1 MSTSLL
7 YHMFGI
13 RGYEY
18 RRSDFFDGR
27 VCFTIE
33 QPRKSYRCSECGS
46 PAVHGQGYKD
56 RFLQTVPIGLKPT
69 FICLKVAR
77 VICFQ
82 CEHTRQVKVPFADPR
97 RSYTH
102 TFERYALELSKCTTI
117 QDAARHLN
125 VSWDIIKDIQKRN
138 LHRRF
143 GKPKLKNLKE
153 IAIDEIAIGKGHA
166 YFTVVLDLRSG
177 AVVHVGDGKG
187 VAALTAFWQRLR
199 ASRAKVKAV
208 ATDMS
213 KAYIRAV
220 RDHLPKAVHVF
231 DHFHVIK
238 LFNDKLTAFRR
249 ELYRELTDEGQ
260 RQLLKGTRFLLLK
273 NPENLDPQRN
283 EKQRLEDALALNT
296 PLTVAYYLKEDLRQI
311 WQQKNKAT
319 ARLVFED
326 WIRRA
331 EASGIRMLQQ
341 FARTLE
347 EHRDGILAYY
357 DYRISTGPLEGI
369 NNKIK
374 TMKRQAYGFRDKE
387 FFKLKILG
395 LHQTKYALLG

>member
-18 RRSDFFDGR
+18 RKAEFFKGR
-27 VCFTIE
+27 ACFTIE
-33 QPRKSYRCSECGS
+33 QSRERYRCSECGS
-46 PAVHGQGYKD
+46 AAVHAQGHKE

-69 FICLKVAR
+69 FLLLKVAR

-102 TFERYALELSKCTTI
+102 TFERYALELSKATTI
-117 QDAARHLN
+117 QDAARHLD

-166 YFTVVLDLRSG
+166 YFTLVLDLRSG

-187 VAALTAFWQRLR
+187 VAALTAFWKRLR

-213 KAYIRAV
+213 KAYIRAI
-220 RDHLPKAVHVF
+220 RDNLPKAVHVF

-238 LFNDKLTAFRR
+238 LFNEKLSAFRR
-249 ELYRELTDEGQ
+249 ELFRELTDEGQ
-260 RQLLKGTRFLLLK
+260 RKILKGTRWLLLK
-273 NPENLDPQRN
+273 NPENLDPLRN
-283 EKQRLEDALALNT
+283 EQQRLEDALRLNT
-296 PLTVAYYLKEDLRQI
+296 PLTIAYYLKEDLRQI
-311 WQQKNKAT
+311 WQQNHKAM
-319 ARLVFED
+319 ARRVLDD

-331 EASGIRMLQQ
+331 DASGVRMLQH

-347 EHRDGILAYY
+347 EHHDGILAFY

-374 TMKRQAYGFRDKE
+374 TMKRQAYGFRDRE
-387 FFKLKILG
+387 FFKLRILG
-395 LHQTKYALLG
+395 LHQTKYALVG

>member
-18 RRSDFFDGR
+18 RKTDFFKGR
-27 VCFTIE
+27 ACFTIE
-33 QPRKSYRCSECGS
+33 QPRERYRCSECGS
-46 PAVHGQGYKD
+46 AAVPAQGHKE
-56 RFLQTVPIGLKPT
+56 RFLQTVPIGMKPT
-69 FICLKVAR
+69 FILVKVAR
-77 VICFQ
+77 VVCLH
-82 CEHTRQVKVPFADPR
+82 CEVTRQVKVPFADPR
-97 RSYTH
+97 RTYTH
-102 TFERYALELSKCTTI
+102 TFERYALELSKATTI
-117 QDAARHLN
+117 QDAARHLDI
-125 VSWDIIKDIQKRN
+125 SWDIIKDIQKRN

-143 GKPKLKNLKE
+143 GRPKLKNLKE
-153 IAIDEIAIGKGHA
+153 MAIDEIAIGKGHA

-177 AVVHVGDGKG
+177 AVVYVGDGKG
-187 VAALTAFWQRLR
+187 AEALTAFWKRLR

-213 KAYIRAV
+213 KAYIRSV
-220 RDHLPKAVHVF
+220 RENLPKAVHVF

-238 LFNDKLTAFRR
+238 LFNEKLTAFRR
-249 ELYRELTDEGQ
+249 ELFRELTDAGQ
-260 RQLLKGTRFLLLK
+260 RQILKGTRWLLLK
-273 NPENLDPQRN
+273 NPENLDPERN
-283 EKQRLEDALALNT
+283 EKQRLEDALRLNT
-296 PLTVAYYLKEDLRQI
+296 PLTIAYYLKEDLRQI
-311 WQQKNKAT
+311 WQQASKAT
-319 ARLVFED
+319 ARRVLQD

-331 EASGIRMLQQ
+331 DASGVRMLQQ

-374 TMKRQAYGFRDKE
+374 TMKRQAYGFRDRE

>member
-7 YHMFGI
+7 YHSFGI

-18 RRSDFFDGR
+18 RGTEFVKGR
-27 VCFTIE
+27 VIFTIE
-33 QPRKSYRCSECGS
+33 QPRERLRCPTCGS
-46 PAVHGQGYKD
+46 PVVHAQGHAD
-56 RFLQTVPIGLKPT
+56 RLLQTVPIGLKPT
-69 FICLKVAR
+69 YVLLQVPR
-77 VICFQ
+77 VICFG
-82 CEHTRQVKVPFADPR
+82 CEQTRQVKVPFADPR
-97 RSYTH
+97 RTYTH
-102 TFERYALELSKCTTI
+102 AFERYALELSKATTI
-117 QDAARHLN
+117 QDTARHLD

-138 LHRRF
+138 LQRRF

-177 AVVHVGDGKG
+177 AVVYVGDGKG
-187 VAALTAFWQRLR
+187 ADALTAFWRRLR
-199 ASRAKVKAV
+199 NARAKVKAV

-220 RDHLPKAVHVF
+220 RENLPRAVHVF

-238 LFNDKLTAFRR
+238 LFNEKLTAFRR
-249 ELYRELTDEGQ
+249 ELYRQLTDDEQ
-260 RQLLKGTRFLLLK
+260 RRILKGTRWLLLM
-273 NPENLDPQRN
+273 NPENLDPLRN
-283 EKQRLEDALALNT
+283 ERQRLQDALDLNT

-311 WQQKNKAT
+311 WQQTNKAE
-319 ARLVFED
+319 ARRVLED

-331 EASGIRMLQQ
+331 DVSDVPMLQR

-347 EHRDGILAYY
+347 EHRDGILAFY
-357 DYRISTGPLEGI
+357 DYRISTGPLEGV

-374 TMKRQAYGFRDKE
+374 TMKRQAYGFRDRE

-395 LHQTKYALLG
+395 LHQTKYALVG